1 MPSFTVAPRAGVHPS
16 RTDYSLGA
24 EAATV
29 PASSLPELIGRLA
42 DRDPDQPLFH
52 VLSLRGEVT
61 TLTAGTLVERAES
74 VARGLKQAGVQRGD
88 RVLLAQDTSPE
99 LLVSF
104 FGSGLAG
111 AVPCLVDL
119 PTTASQRQAWVE
131 KVRARAMIIGA
142 AAVVAASDW
151 TELARQATAPQLV
164 HSLDVLEQD
173 GQSSPAVNVAPHEL
187 AFLQFTSGT
196 TARQRAIAI
205 SHRVLIGNA
214 AGLASTAEWR
224 EGDLMVCWL
233 PLHHD
238 MGLVASTLGFLVHG
252 LPTVLMPPAAFILK
266 PAQWFW
272 AIHAFRGTQS
282 FAPNFAFQFTA
293 VRIPDRDLEGLSLS
307 SWRRAYNAAEFIHK
321 STVDQF
327 CTRFAPFGFDREAV
341 YPAYGLA
348 ENTVGATCRTPA
360 DRLTFDRISR
370 SELANKQ
377 VAKPIDCCESTLE
390 SPSLDEQAFA
400 CVGIPFPGTEIRI
413 ADADGH
419 DLPERHQGRILLR
432 GQSLFSGYIGD
443 PLATRGRILDGWFD
457 TGDLGYLVD
466 GRLYVTGRTKD
477 LIIKAGQNISPY
489 AIELVVSGV
498 EGVRTGCVAALALA
512 NQLTGTEDLVVVFE
526 TPKREPVVLD
536 ALKAEISERIRS
548 ATGIGADRLLA
559 VPPHT
564 VPKTTSGK
572 IRRLDLKRMIETRTV
587 VEVGTVSSRESTRI
601 PVLNRAG
608 RNDERRS

>member
-1 MPSFTVAPRAGVHPS
+1 MPSFTVAPRAGIHPS
-16 RTDYSLGA
+16 RADFRLGP
-24 EAATV
+24 EASTV
-29 PASSLPELIGRLA
+29 PASSLPELIARLA

-61 TLTAGTLVERAES
+61 TLTAGTLFERAAT
-74 VARGLKQAGVQRGD
+74 VARGLKQSGVRRGD

-99 LLVSF
+99 LLISF
-104 FGSGLAG
+104 FGSGVAG

-119 PTTASQRQAWVE
+119 PTTVAQRLAWVE

-142 AAVVAASDW
+142 AAVIAAPDW

-164 HSLDVLEQD
+164 HSLDGLEQE
-173 GQSSPAVNVAPHEL
+173 GQSLPPVNVAPHEL

-205 SHRVLIGNA
+205 SHRVLTGNA
-214 AGLASTAEWR
+214 AGLAWTAGWR

-272 AIHAFRGTQS
+272 AIHAFKGTQS

-293 VRIPDRDLEGLSLS
+293 SRIPDRDLEGLSLS

-321 STVDQF
+321 SSVDQF
-327 CTRFAPFGFDREAV
+327 CTRFAPFGFDRDAV

-348 ENTVGATCRTPA
+348 ENTVGATCRIPA

-370 SELANKQ
+370 SELANKR
-377 VAKPIDCCESTLE
+377 VAKPIDSCESSLE
-390 SPSLDEQAFA
+390 SLSLDEQAFA
-400 CVGIPFPGTEIRI
+400 CVGMPFPGTEMKIVDS
-413 ADADGH
+413 AGLE
-419 DLPERHQGRILLR
+419 LPERHEGRILLR

-443 PLATRGRILDGWFD
+443 PLATRGRFFDDWFD

-498 EGVRTGCVAALALA
+498 EGVRTGCVAALALS
-512 NQLTGTEDLVVVFE
+512 NPHTGTEDLVVVFE
-526 TPKREPVVLD
+526 TPKREPAVLE
-536 ALKAEISERIRS
+536 ALKAEISERIRA
-548 ATGIGADRLLA
+548 ATGIGADRL
-559 VPPHT
+559 VPVSPHT

-572 IRRLDLKRMIETRTV
+572 IRRLDLKRMLETRTV
-587 VEVGTVSSRESTRI
+587 TEVGIALSRGESTRI
-601 PVLNRAG
+601 PVLNG
-608 RNDERRS
+608 SRREAR